1 MVIVKDENGLGT
13 YLDKDPW
20 MHAEDLPQ
28 IDLFFAQI
36 WMRSFANDMEKSV
49 GVNYRK
55 VLGVYRNFRIDFYY
69 GKEDCRKFTLA
80 VLGKII
86 DSRGDFGDEINRQIR
101 SRSDALVAYSKKI
114 YEKDL
119 TKLAN
124 KELWH
129 LYSEYCRIHTE
140 LYEYGWLSN
149 ATDMF
154 YPEYTN
160 KLKEY
165 LRGKSADEDKISAY
179 FVTLTTPEEE
189 TIATQE
195 TRDFLAIA
203 AKIQGDDF
211 LTGIFSEPFINLRQ
225 KVPPQL
231 REEIASHWKRY
242 KHLKFMYYGLEELER
257 EYYGHLQEFFSSGK
271 IASQELSRMED
282 EKLAKRLERQKLMK
296 ELQIDPFHR
305 RLFDIFAEFMVT
317 KWYRR
322 NSQILSLFFV
332 EKLLQEIGDR
342 FGLSLSQVRC
352 VMHDEM
358 EVLLREEKFDPEELK
373 KRDEFSIQW
382 FEKGKE
388 FICTGEKAR
397 KIAAMAERK
406 DIDVNVR
413 ELRGQCACLGYA
425 KGKVRII
432 QGAKDLHKMEKGD
445 ILVAYATDPDVVP
458 AMKKAAAIVTEQGGV
473 TCHAAIVSRE
483 LGIPC
488 VIGTKVATKVL
499 RDGEM
504 VEVDATK
511 GIVRRLD

>member
-1 MVIVKDENGLGT
+1 MVKSETELST
-13 YLDKDPW
+13 YHDKDGW

-36 WMRSFANDMEKSV
+36 WMRSFVNDMDKSV

-69 GKEDCRKFTLA
+69 GKEDCLKFTHA
-80 VLGKII
+80 VLDKII
-86 DSRGDFGDEINRQIR
+86 DSRGNFGDEINMQIR
-101 SRSDALVAYSKKI
+101 LRSDGLVAFSKKVSDT
-114 YEKDL
+114 DL
-119 TKLAN
+119 SKLSN

-129 LYSEYCRIHTE
+129 PYYDYSAIHTK

-154 YPEYTN
+154 YPEFTN
-160 KLKEY
+160 KLKAY
-165 LRGKSADEDKISAY
+165 LRTKTADEDKVSGY
-179 FVTLTTPEEE
+179 FVVLTTPEEE

-203 AKIQGDDF
+203 AKIQGDRSI
-211 LTGIFSEPFINLRQ
+211 GRIFSEPFINLRQ
-225 KVPPQL
+225 KIPPQL
-231 REEIASHWKRY
+231 REEIRSHWKRY

-257 EYYGHLQEFFSSGK
+257 EYYVHLQEFLSSGK
-271 IASQELSRMED
+271 DASQELLCMEE
-282 EKLAKRLERQKLMK
+282 EKQAKRIERQKLVN
-296 ELQIDPFHR
+296 ELQIDVFHR

-322 NSQILSLFFV
+322 NAQILSLYYI
-332 EKLLQEIGDR
+332 EKLLLEIGNR

-352 VMHDEM
+352 LMHDEVK
-358 EVLLREEKFDPEELK
+358 ELLQNEKVDPEELIS
-373 KRDEFSIQW
+373 RDEFSIQW

-388 FICTGEKAR
+388 FICSGEKAR
-397 KIAAMAERK
+397 KIAALAERK
-406 DIDVNVR
+406 DIDLNMR
-413 ELRGQCACLGYA
+413 ELKGQCACLGYA
-425 KGKVRII
+425 KAKVKII
-432 QGAKDLHKMEKGD
+432 QGAKDLHKMEKCD

-499 RDGEM
+499 KDGEM

-511 GIVRRLD
+511 GIVRRLG